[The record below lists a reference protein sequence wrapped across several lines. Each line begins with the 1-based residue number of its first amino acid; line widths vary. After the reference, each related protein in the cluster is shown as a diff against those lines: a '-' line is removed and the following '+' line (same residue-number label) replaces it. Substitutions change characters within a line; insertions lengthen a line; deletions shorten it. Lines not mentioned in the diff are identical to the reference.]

1 MIDLDLF
8 FDIPRDVA
16 MATDFVQKWGKIAY
30 PPALIIVIL
39 LCAIVECSYVG
50 KPAVIASCNIQ
61 QSCKYFSTLKELH
74 ATVAHETTALRAD

>member
-30 PPALIIVIL
+30 PP
-39 LCAIVECSYVG
+39 CTYRSG
-50 KPAVIASCNIQ
+50 IQ
-61 QSCKYFSTLKELH
+61 KRYGITPCMCKIK
-74 ATVAHETTALRAD
+74 